1 MQMVI
6 LVPFSFFLFLHPTNV
21 EFLNRLTLMTGPT
34 PNSISSTLVESSHDL
49 RSQTLAGIWGSCLHG
64 TSLGSSF
71 LICGYIA
78 NRILIGKAWHGRRP
92 QDLPSTYTIYIF
104 TMFCLL
110 WLRPLLPMRMMS
122 LAKGNRNC
130 FGHPSQSP
138 VLSLGLP
145 LYSSSLRCRML
156 LDFPTDRLQS

>member
-1 MQMVI
+1 MPIWMQMVI
-6 LVPFSFFLFLHPTNV
+6 LVLFFFFLFLHPMIPELSNK
-21 EFLNRLTLMTGPT
+21 LSLITGP
-34 PNSISSTLVESSHDL
+34 PLNSIRVILVESSDDL

-92 QDLPSTYTIYIF
+92 QDLSSTYTIYIF
-104 TMFCLL
+104 ATLSLL
-110 WLRPLLPMRMMS
+110 WLRSFLPMRMIS

-138 VLSLGLP
+138 ILRVGSP
-145 LYSSSLRCRML
+145 LATVELEY
-156 LDFPTDRLQS
+156 